1 MLWFRYKWE
10 LTRSRGLCVKIIRG
24 GADIQS
30 TELELRQ
37 LWNMPMSAGVG
48 RAIINNLS
56 DMIKGIE
63 GMIFSADALLYR
75 EEKDLIR
82 FCRRVES
89 ATERLT
95 ARLLRA
101 KRRYM
106 RDAQRLSNR
115 LRESQMKK
123 RKLPISLGKIVQQEQ
138 QSIAKDEQ
146 RKKELLGLLSKLTS
160 FIRVLDKKIDDTYLD
175 AKAQNRSTL
184 NLYLIKE
191 EVTIRSNI
199 RLGKLSRRKA
209 IKAGSSIKEIRKRL
223 RRFGAIVS
231 AGERL
236 DPRRVDN
243 LLEYCRMEASDLNTI
258 FLFVIQVSRRI
269 GGRLNSIGK
278 IIFSNPRLKPLN
290 EEYAK
295 ARERLNQ
302 LRRDI
307 DTQQK
312 RLHNEFKNKGF
323 VPHPIIQREMK
334 AAA

>member
-1 MLWFRYKWE
+1 
-10 LTRSRGLCVKIIRG
+10 
-24 GADIQS
+24 
-30 TELELRQ
+30 
-37 LWNMPMSAGVG
+37 
-48 RAIINNLS
+48 
-56 DMIKGIE
+56 MIKSID

-89 ATERLT
+89 AIERLT
-95 ARLLRA
+95 ARLSRA
-101 KRRYM
+101 KGRYM

-115 LRESQMKK
+115 LRELQGKK
-123 RKLPISLGKIVQQEQ
+123 GKLPTALGKIAQQEQ
-138 QSIAKDEQ
+138 QSIGRDEQ
-146 RKKELLGLLSKLTS
+146 RKKELLGLLRKLTA
-160 FIRVLDKKIDDTYLD
+160 FVKVLDNKIEDTYLD

-184 NLYLIKE
+184 NLSLIRE
-191 EVTIRSNI
+191 EVAIRGNV
-199 RLGKLSRRKA
+199 RLGKLTRRKA
-209 IKAGSSIKEIRKRL
+209 IKTGSSIKEIRKRL
-223 RRFGAIVS
+223 RHFGAIVS

-243 LLEYCRMEASDLNTI
+243 LLTYCRMEASDLNTI
-258 FLFVIQVSRRI
+258 FLFVIQVSRRV

-278 IIFSNPRLKPLN
+278 IIFSNPSLKPLN

-295 ARERLNQ
+295 VRERLNQ

-312 RLHNEFKNKGF
+312 RLHNEFKKKGF
-323 VPHPIIQREMK
+323 VPHPIVQREMK